1 METPKKKLQDLLK
14 AMVERKKYLVL
25 EAKNIKEEGY
35 SFDPKERNQELNI
48 WLLEVKKLISSL

>member
-1 METPKKKLQDLLK
+1 METPKKKLQELLK

-35 SFDPKERNQELNI
+35 SFDPKERNQELTFGC
-48 WLLEVKKLISSL
+48 